1 MIDFLAYDIADRVLH
16 GRIQFQGDRLADL
29 LASRTTIDVEG
40 LGVRSL
46 LRKDVRRP
54 PSRTVSVADLCIV
67 IASGPPGSQY
77 KRLQTVFSPVTI
89 HAGPYMV
96 HGYLHAP
103 QPGSPI
109 KVAEHRTWLAL
120 TEAVLEYTYHWQ
132 AIRERHD
139 VLLVNRLLAK
149 ALIVTDERSHEARWL
164 AGRAPVDWPAT
175 QDDH

>member
-1 MIDFLAYDIADRVLH
+1 MIDFLAYDNADHVLH
-16 GRIQFQGDRLADL
+16 GRIAFEGDRLADL

-40 LGVRSL
+40 LRVRSL
-46 LRKDVRRP
+46 LRKELRRP
-54 PSRTVSVADLCIV
+54 ASPTVSLAGVCLV
-67 IASGPPGSQY
+67 IATGPSGSQY
-77 KRLQTVFSPVTI
+77 KRLLTVFSPVTI

-103 QPGSPI
+103 QPQSPI

-149 ALIVTDERSHEARWL
+149 ALIVTDERSHESRWL
-164 AGRAPVDWPAT
+164 AGRAPIDWPAM
-175 QDDH
+175 QDDL